1 MDLITDFL
9 FDNLNLP
16 SLPAVAIR
24 ILEAVKEND
33 ASFKKLS
40 KIISRD
46 PALVAKT
53 LKIAN
58 SSLYAR
64 KQKIDSLEK
73 AVGLLGFTNLK
84 NIALSY
90 VIAKEFQGND
100 STEFDFNLFW
110 KRSVTASIAADMTKD
125 LIKYP
130 SQDIFVTALLQN
142 IGMLIMYICKPEE
155 YQHVLDES
163 LTSSLPVEVIEK
175 HIFGFDHQ
183 EIGSE
188 VLKRWGFPKNI
199 YAPIKYHHDT
209 KSIPDTYKTHIHLL
223 QVSDI
228 ISGWYHKASD
238 KGKIDDVISVLIN
251 KYGVDTPQIEGL
263 IDGVAKNSTEMLS
276 NFDIP
281 SKDIKPYSEILS
293 ETNEEL
299 KKLNI
304 SYAQLLMSYK
314 EEKEKAEYLAKK
326 LREKNEKLRKM
337 NQLDGLTDLFNH
349 RYFHNVFDKELTRSK
364 RYKRPLSLIMLD
376 IDFFKKIND
385 SFGHRIGDMVLR
397 ELSEKI
403 ISQVRKT
410 DIVARYGGEEFV
422 VILPET
428 DLAGSKIFSERIRS
442 AVEEMEI
449 VIESHKIKI
458 TISLGLSTFIPN
470 LHMDIPKE
478 YLIDAAD
485 SAMYISKKNGRNRV
499 SAFADNPN
507 VSMADVQMKQTK
519 QYRYLR

>member
-1 MDLITDFL
+1 MDSITDFL
-9 FDNLNLP
+9 FDNLKLP

-33 ASFKKLS
+33 TSFKKLS

-64 KQKIDSLEK
+64 KQKVDSLEK

-90 VIAKEFQGND
+90 VIAKEFKGND
-100 STEFDFNLFW
+100 STEFDFNMFW
-110 KRSVTASIAADMTKD
+110 KRSVTASIAADMSKD
-125 LIKYP
+125 LINYP

-155 YQHVLDES
+155 YHRVLDES

-188 VLKRWGFPKNI
+188 VLKKWGFPENI
-199 YAPIKYHHDT
+199 YTPIKYHHT
-209 KSIPDTYKTHIHLL
+209 ESIPDTYKTHIHLI

-228 ISGWYHKASD
+228 ISGWYHKSHSQR
-238 KGKIDDVISVLIN
+238 KIDEVISLLKN
-251 KYGVDTPQIEGL
+251 EYGVDTSQTEGL
-263 IDGVAKNSTEMLS
+263 IDGVAKNSAEMLS

-304 SYAQLLMSYK
+304 SYTQLLMSYK

-337 NQLDGLTDLFNH
+337 TQLDGLTELINH
-349 RYFHNVFDKELTRSK
+349 KYFHEVFDKELSRSK
-364 RYKRPLSLIMLD
+364 RYKRPFSLIMLD

-385 SFGHRIGDMVLR
+385 SYGHRIGDMVLK
-397 ELSEKI
+397 ELSEI
-403 ISQVRKT
+403 IVSRVRKD
-410 DIVARYGGEEFV
+410 DIVARYGGEEFA

-428 DLAGSKIFSERIRS
+428 DIAGGKVFSERIRS
-442 AVEEMEI
+442 AVEKMEI
-449 VIESHKIKI
+449 VIESHKIKT
-458 TISLGLSTFIPN
+458 TISLGLSTFNPN
-470 LHMDIPKE
+470 FHMEMPKE

-485 SAMYISKKNGRNRV
+485 TAMYVSKKNGRNRV
-499 SAFADNPN
+499 SVFGENPS
-507 VSMADVQMKQTK
+507 VSMVDRQMKQTK
-519 QYRYLR
+519 QHRYQ